1 MVAPEDALT
10 VYTVGHSNHTVERL
24 LELLAAHDI
33 AAVADVRS
41 SPYSRYAGQFNH
53 APLEA
58 AVAQAGLA
66 YVYLGEALGGMP
78 NVPGFYDADGH
89 VRYDLIAAS
98 DRFRDGLARLLDIA
112 RERRV
117 ALLCSEEDPRDC
129 HRHLLLAR
137 VLGGRGVTVL
147 HLRGDGSVISDADLT
162 ATVEI
167 ERAGSQQSLFAD
179 DGVRPWRS
187 TRSATPRS
195 QPRSPSSA

>member
-1 MVAPEDALT
+1 MVAPDAALT

-41 SPYSRYAGQFNH
+41 SPYSKYAGQFNR

-58 AVAQAGLA
+58 LVAQAGLT

>member
-1 MVAPEDALT
+1 MVAPADALT

-33 AAVADVRS
+33 AVVADVRS
-41 SPYSRYAGQFNH
+41 SPYSKYAGQFNR

-66 YVYLGEALGGMP
+66 YAYLGEALGGMP

-98 DRFRDGLARLLDIA
+98 DRFRDGLARLLEIA

-117 ALLCSEEDPRDC
+117 ALLCSEEDPGDC

-137 VLGGRGVTVL
+137 VLCERGVTVL
-147 HLRGDGSVISDADLT
+147 HLRGDGSVTSDADLT
-162 ATVEI
+162 AAAEF
-167 ERAGSQQSLFAD
+167 ERTGGQQSLFED
-179 DGVRPWRS
+179 DGERPWRS

-195 QPRSPSSA
+195 QPRSSSSV

>member
-1 MVAPEDALT
+1 MVAPTDALT
-10 VYTVGHSNHTVERL
+10 VYTVGHSNHTVEGL
-24 LELLAAHDI
+24 FELLAAHDI
-33 AAVADVRS
+33 AVVADVRS
-41 SPYSRYAGQFNH
+41 SPYSRYAGQFSR

-66 YVYLGEALGGMP
+66 YVYMGEALGGMP
-78 NVPGFYDADGH
+78 NVPGYYDAEGY

-137 VLGGRGVTVL
+137 VLGKRGVTVL
-147 HLRGDGSVISDADLT
+147 HLRGDGSVTSDADLT
-162 ATVEI
+162 AAAEF
-167 ERAGSQQSLFAD
+167 ERTGGQQSLFED
-179 DGVRPWRS
+179 DGDRPWRS
-187 TRSATPRS
+187 TRSATQRS
-195 QPRSPSSA
+195 QPRSSSSA